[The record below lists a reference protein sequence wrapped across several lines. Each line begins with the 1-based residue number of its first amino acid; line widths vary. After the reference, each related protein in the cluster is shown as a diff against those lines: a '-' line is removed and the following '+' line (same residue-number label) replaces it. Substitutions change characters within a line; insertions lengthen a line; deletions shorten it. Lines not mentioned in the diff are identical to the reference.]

1 MEKTEQERLMNLAAE
16 YEPERFAEITGGM
29 MFVNTKENRRRAWVT
44 IGYGEPGYTVYFFV
58 HSAARGSRSICTKHA
73 DSSAAAPHPFLS
85 RRTIPRSSTTA
96 RTCCWPAA
104 RTC

>member
-58 HSAARGSRSICTKHA
+58 HSAARGWMFMGMTNLVWS
-73 DSSAAAPHPFLS
+73 
-85 RRTIPRSSTTA
+85 RTIIRQRRRYKTLFLDLLEGGE
-96 RTCCWPAA
+96 
-104 RTC
+104 